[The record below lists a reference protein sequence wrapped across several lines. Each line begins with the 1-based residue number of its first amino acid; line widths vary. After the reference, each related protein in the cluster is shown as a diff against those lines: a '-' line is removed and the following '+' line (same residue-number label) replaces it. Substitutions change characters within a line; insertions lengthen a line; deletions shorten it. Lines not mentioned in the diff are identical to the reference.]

1 MIVVAKFSAVIRLS
15 VSVYEAKD
23 ADEAHDKVNAYVDH
37 LVELLEADSG
47 ELTWP
52 EVDWVVTEEGDE

>member
-1 MIVVAKFSAVIRLS
+1 MANFSAIIRLS
-15 VSVYEAKD
+15 VNVFEAKD

-37 LVELLEADSG
+37 VADLLENNSG

-52 EVDWVVTEEGDE
+52 DVEWVVQEED